1 MTTIKFVHWIEG
13 NRWIG
18 YLEDYPDY
26 RTQGDSLE
34 ELKENLT
41 DIYKDIS
48 DGSIPGIR
56 KVDELV
62 IG

>member
-1 MTTIKFVHWIEG
+1 MATIKFVHWQEE
-13 NRWIG
+13 NMWIG
-18 YLEDYPDY
+18 YLEDYPVY
-26 RTQGDSLE
+26 RTQGANLE

-48 DGSIPGIR
+48 DDSIPGIR
-56 KVDELV
+56 KIDALV